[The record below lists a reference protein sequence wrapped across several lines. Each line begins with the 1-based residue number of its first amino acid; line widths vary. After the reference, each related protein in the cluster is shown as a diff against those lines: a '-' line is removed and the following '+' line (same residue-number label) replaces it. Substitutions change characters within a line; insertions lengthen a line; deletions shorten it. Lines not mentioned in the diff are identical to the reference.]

1 MLERIKP
8 MPDLVCEILD
18 QLPNEVWTSETTTF
32 FNPSIGGGQ
41 FQKEIENRLRS
52 QGHSDDNIKSRV
64 FGLETTT
71 ALIDMAVN
79 MYGLVGQ
86 YAKMSVDDFLAAE
99 PGVKYDVVF
108 SAPKFN
114 SLSKSTEESA
124 DPKRKTGNKLW
135 YQYAFKLDTLVKDNG
150 YVAMITPNQWL
161 TGGVQQRKGNL
172 GILKDIFAK
181 KQLLVAKVAGVTEKY
196 FKGIGVSIGWWVYQN
211 TAVYKKS
218 KLLLADSTVDIDFSG
233 LEFLTPEPNE
243 TSIGI
248 VTKVLLSKNTKFES
262 YYFNSQCEKGSETEE
277 QTAVN
282 KYPHWIYGSSTSNNL
297 VIRYFPEVKNDKVNY
312 KKILFPM
319 STRYWQPYLA
329 EANISVASLGQAL
342 RVDDVT
348 TQEGFES
355 VFYSRLFR
363 YLCFNLQIAQN
374 GFMKTVL
381 VKSLPKLDMSRV
393 WTDKELF
400 EHFNLSTEEQ
410 EYIVNSTTKKSV
422 DKTKK

>member
-8 MPDLVCEILD
+8 MSGLVSEILD
-18 QLPNEVWTSETTTF
+18 QLPNDVWSSQTTTF

-41 FQKEIENRLRS
+41 FQKEIENRLKS
-52 QGHSDDNIKSRV
+52 HGHSKENIRSRV

-79 MYGLVGQ
+79 MHGLVGQ
-86 YAKMSVDDFLAAE
+86 YAKMSVDDFMIAD
-99 PGVKYDVVF
+99 PGVKYDVVI

-114 SLSKSTEESA
+114 SLSKNAEESA

-135 YQYAFKLDTLVKDNG
+135 YQYAFKLDTLVKEGG

-211 TAVYKKS
+211 IPVHQKS
-218 KLLLADSTVDIDFSG
+218 KLILADSSVDIDFAG

-243 TSIGI
+243 ISIGI

-277 QTAVN
+277 QTSVN

-297 VIRYFPEVKNDKVNY
+297 VVRYFPEVKNDKVNY

-319 STRYWQPYLA
+319 STRYWQPHLA
-329 EANISVASLGQAL
+329 EADISVASLGQAL
-342 RVDDVT
+342 KVDNAT

-393 WTDKELF
+393 WTDEELF
-400 EHFNLSTEEQ
+400 KHFDLNKEEQ
-410 EYIVNSTTKKSV
+410 EYIVNLTTKKSL
-422 DKTKK
+422 DKKAK

>member
-8 MPDLVCEILD
+8 MQELVTEILD
-18 QLPNEVWTSETTTF
+18 QLPDTVWTSEYTTF

-52 QGHSDDNIKSRV
+52 AGHDDDNIRSRV
-64 FGLETTT
+64 FGLETTN
-71 ALIDMAVN
+71 ALIDMSIN
-79 MYGLVGQ
+79 MHGLVGQ
-86 YAKMSVDDFLAAE
+86 YAKMSIEDFFASSPDA
-99 PGVKYDVVF
+99 KYDVVI

-114 SLSKSTEESA
+114 SLSKSEDESA
-124 DPKRKTGNKLW
+124 EAKRKTGNKLW
-135 YQYAFKLDTLVKDNG
+135 YQYAFKLDTLVNDGG

-181 KQLLVAKVAGVTEKY
+181 KQLLVAKIAGITEKY
-196 FKGIGVSIGWWVYQN
+196 FKGIGVNIGYWIYQN
-211 TAVYKKS
+211 TPIYQKS
-218 KLLLADSTVDIDFSG
+218 KLILSSSTVEIDFTG

-243 TSIGI
+243 LSIEI
-248 VTKVLLSKNTKFES
+248 VSKVLLAANPKFES
-262 YYFNSQCEKGSETEE
+262 YYFNSQCEKGSETLEP
-277 QTAVN
+277 TDIN
-282 KYPHWIYGSSTSNNL
+282 KFPHWIYGSSTTNNL
-297 VIRYFPEVKNDKVNY
+297 VIRYFPSVKNDKVNY

-329 EANISVASLGQAL
+329 GADVSVACLGQAL
-342 RVDDVT
+342 KVETTT

-363 YLCFNLQIAQN
+363 YLCYNLQIAQN

-381 VKSLPKLDMSRV
+381 VKALPKLDMSKV
-393 WTDKELF
+393 WTEEALF
-400 EHFNLSTEEQ
+400 KHFGLTKEEQ
-410 EYIVNSTTKKSV
+410 DYIINSTTKKSV
-422 DKTKK
+422 DKNKN